1 MAVRIKLPRSIRDA
15 VGGGAGPLGRPA
27 AGEPAQPAAPG
38 GSGGPAGPVGPARAA
53 ASEGPPGHVGPAG
66 AEASEGSPGP
76 AGPGGPGAPAGQ
88 REPVGGSEP
97 ATATPPP
104 APATPPPT
112 PATPPPTP
120 ATPPPA
126 TPAPADAPAT
136 GRSAGAPSGS
146 AIGQVLPMYFVGDES
161 HSMAGG
167 PIEAVNQGLL
177 DLRDEV
183 AKHPLIG
190 KKVRFGIITFA
201 DTAETRLELSELSE
215 DLVLPTL
222 SPRGRGTNY
231 ASALEA
237 LRQSIPADIALLKSS
252 GYQVHRPSVFFLS
265 DGQPTEKEEKW
276 RTRLEELKDASFR
289 ERPNIL
295 AFGVGDADP
304 QVIRQLATAPRYGFM
319 MSEGASTA
327 GAIAEF
333 AASMLN
339 SMVAS
344 AERLERGEQ
353 TIEFEK
359 PEGFVQLDAPLV

>member
-1 MAVRIKLPRSIRDA
+1 MMKIKLPSSIRTPEGVA
-15 VGGGAGPLGRPA
+15 
-27 AGEPAQPAAPG
+27 EPAPPEPAP
-38 GSGGPAGPVGPARAA
+38 PVIPLPVAA
-53 ASEGPPGHVGPAG
+53 E
-66 AEASEGSPGP
+66 
-76 AGPGGPGAPAGQ
+76 PGAVRQ
-88 REPVGGSEP
+88 
-97 ATATPPP
+97 
-104 APATPPPT
+104 APAV
-112 PATPPPTP
+112 
-120 ATPPPA
+120 
-126 TPAPADAPAT
+126 
-136 GRSAGAPSGS
+136 
-146 AIGQVLPMYFVGDES
+146 IGQVLPMYFVGDES
-161 HSMAGG
+161 HSMAGD
-167 PIEAVNQGLL
+167 PIAAVNQGLI

-201 DTAETRLELSELSE
+201 DSAQTRLELSELTE

-222 SPRGRGTNY
+222 APRGRGTSY

-237 LRQSIPADIALLKSS
+237 LRHTIPADVALLKGN

-265 DGQPTEKEEKW
+265 DGLPTEKPEKW
-276 RTRLEELKDASFR
+276 RARLEELKDPGFK

-295 AFGVGDADP
+295 AFGVGEADP
-304 QVIRQLATAPRYGFM
+304 EVIGQLASTPRYGFM
-319 MSEGASTA
+319 MTQGGSTA

-344 AERLERGEQ
+344 AERLDRGEQ

>member
-1 MAVRIKLPRSIRDA
+1 MAMKIKLPQSIRDA
-15 VGGGAGPLGRPA
+15 VGGGAG
-27 AGEPAQPAAPG
+27 QPAAP
-38 GSGGPAGPVGPARAA
+38 ADPVA
-53 ASEGPPGHVGPAG
+53 
-66 AEASEGSPGP
+66 
-76 AGPGGPGAPAGQ
+76 PGGAPGVPVEPADPVAPGGAPGVPV
-88 REPVGGSEP
+88 EPADPVAPAGGSEP
-97 ATATPPP
+97 APAMPPP
-104 APATPPPT
+104 V
-112 PATPPPTP
+112 
-120 ATPPPA
+120 
-126 TPAPADAPAT
+126 PAPADTPAARPAGGAPAAT
-136 GRSAGAPSGS
+136 V
-146 AIGQVLPMYFVGDES
+146 IGQVLPMYFVGDES
-161 HSMAGG
+161 HSMAGE
-167 PIEAVNQGLL
+167 PIAAVNRGLL

-222 SPRGRGTNY
+222 SPRGRGTSY

-237 LRQSIPADIALLKSS
+237 LRQSIPADIALLKST

-276 RTRLEELKDASFR
+276 GARLEELRDPSFR

-304 QVIRQLATAPRYGFM
+304 QVIRQLATSPRYGFM
-319 MSEGASTA
+319 MTEGASTA

-344 AERLERGEQ
+344 AERLDRGEQ

>member
-1 MAVRIKLPRSIRDA
+1 MKISLPSSLWASEPDPNVPA
-15 VGGGAGPLGRPA
+15 PVAATASEPA
-27 AGEPAQPAAPG
+27 ASVVVPAP
-38 GSGGPAGPVGPARAA
+38 
-53 ASEGPPGHVGPAG
+53 
-66 AEASEGSPGP
+66 
-76 AGPGGPGAPAGQ
+76 APAGT
-88 REPVGGSEP
+88 V
-97 ATATPPP
+97 
-104 APATPPPT
+104 
-112 PATPPPTP
+112 
-120 ATPPPA
+120 
-126 TPAPADAPAT
+126 
-136 GRSAGAPSGS
+136 
-146 AIGQVLPMYFVGDES
+146 IGQVLPMYFVGDES
-161 HSMAGG
+161 HSMSGD
-167 PIEAVNQGLL
+167 PIAAVNRGLI

-190 KKVRFGIITFA
+190 KKVRFGIISFA

-222 SPRGRGTNY
+222 APRGRGTSY

-237 LRQSIPADIALLKSS
+237 LRQTIPADVALLKGS

-265 DGQPTEKEEKW
+265 DGQPTDKAEQW
-276 RTRLEELKDASFR
+276 RARLEELKDPGFR
-289 ERPNIL
+289 ERPNVM

-304 QVIRQLATAPRYGFM
+304 AVIRELASSPRYGFM
-319 MSEGASTA
+319 MTSGASTA

-344 AERLERGEQ
+344 AERLDRGEQ

>member
-1 MAVRIKLPRSIRDA
+1 MKIKLPSNMRAGTST
-15 VGGGAGPLGRPA
+15 GAGTPDPA
-27 AGEPAQPAAPG
+27 
-38 GSGGPAGPVGPARAA
+38 
-53 ASEGPPGHVGPAG
+53 
-66 AEASEGSPGP
+66 
-76 AGPGGPGAPAGQ
+76 
-88 REPVGGSEP
+88 EP
-97 ATATPPP
+97 ATTPLVDPVVPPP
-104 APATPPPT
+104 VAAPAVV
-112 PATPPPTP
+112 
-120 ATPPPA
+120 
-126 TPAPADAPAT
+126 
-136 GRSAGAPSGS
+136 
-146 AIGQVLPMYFVGDES
+146 GQVLPMYFVGDES
-161 HSMAGG
+161 HSMAGD
-167 PIEAVNQGLL
+167 PIGAVNQGLI

-201 DTAETRLELSELSE
+201 ETAQTRLELSELSE

-222 SPRGRGTNY
+222 SPRGRGTSY

-237 LRQSIPADIALLKSS
+237 LRQTIPADVALLKSN

-265 DGQPTEKEEKW
+265 DGLPTEKAEKW
-276 RTRLEELKDASFR
+276 QARLEELKDPSFR

-295 AFGVGDADP
+295 AFGVGEADP
-304 QVIRQLATAPRYGFM
+304 EVIGRLASSPRYGFM
-319 MSEGASTA
+319 MASGASTA

-344 AERLERGEQ
+344 AERLDRGDH

>member
-1 MAVRIKLPRSIRDA
+1 MKIRLPSNTRPGTA
-15 VGGGAGPLGRPA
+15 TAAGPGVPDPA
-27 AGEPAQPAAPG
+27 EPTTVAEPLVPPPVAAPG
-38 GSGGPAGPVGPARAA
+38 AGGD
-53 ASEGPPGHVGPAG
+53 
-66 AEASEGSPGP
+66 
-76 AGPGGPGAPAGQ
+76 
-88 REPVGGSEP
+88 
-97 ATATPPP
+97 PP
-104 APATPPPT
+104 APA
-112 PATPPPTP
+112 
-120 ATPPPA
+120 
-126 TPAPADAPAT
+126 
-136 GRSAGAPSGS
+136 GAVV
-146 AIGQVLPMYFVGDES
+146 GQVLPMYFVGDES
-161 HSMAGG
+161 HSMAGD
-167 PIEAVNQGLL
+167 PIAAVNQGLV

-201 DTAETRLELSELSE
+201 ESAQTRLELSELSE

-222 SPRGRGTNY
+222 SPRGRGTSY

-237 LRQSIPADIALLKSS
+237 LRQTIPADVALLKGN

-265 DGQPTEKEEKW
+265 DGLPTEKAEKW
-276 RTRLEELKDASFR
+276 QARLAELKDPSFS

-295 AFGVGDADP
+295 AFGVGEADP
-304 QVIRQLATAPRYGFM
+304 EVIGQLASSPRYGFM
-319 MSEGASTA
+319 MTQGASTA

-344 AERLERGEQ
+344 AERLDRGDH

>member
-1 MAVRIKLPRSIRDA
+1 MMKIKLPSSTRTPEGVA
-15 VGGGAGPLGRPA
+15 
-27 AGEPAQPAAPG
+27 EPAAP
-38 GSGGPAGPVGPARAA
+38 
-53 ASEGPPGHVGPAG
+53 
-66 AEASEGSPGP
+66 
-76 AGPGGPGAPAGQ
+76 
-88 REPVGGSEP
+88 EP
-97 ATATPPP
+97 APPVIPPPIADEPEAFRP
-104 APATPPPT
+104 APAV
-112 PATPPPTP
+112 
-120 ATPPPA
+120 
-126 TPAPADAPAT
+126 
-136 GRSAGAPSGS
+136 
-146 AIGQVLPMYFVGDES
+146 IGQVLPMYFVGDES
-161 HSMAGG
+161 HSMAGD
-167 PIEAVNQGLL
+167 PIAAVNQGLI

-201 DTAETRLELSELSE
+201 ESAQTRLELSELTE

-222 SPRGRGTNY
+222 APRGRGTSY

-237 LRQSIPADIALLKSS
+237 LRHTIPADVALLKGN

-265 DGQPTEKEEKW
+265 DGLPTEKPEKW
-276 RTRLEELKDASFR
+276 RPRLEELKDPGFR

-304 QVIRQLATAPRYGFM
+304 EVIGQLASTPRYGFM
-319 MSEGASTA
+319 MTQGASTA

-344 AERLERGEQ
+344 AERLDRGEQ

>member
-1 MAVRIKLPRSIRDA
+1 MKIAVPSSLGPRASAADPSI
-15 VGGGAGPLGRPA
+15 PA
-27 AGEPAQPAAPG
+27 PVAAPG
-38 GSGGPAGPVGPARAA
+38 
-53 ASEGPPGHVGPAG
+53 
-66 AEASEGSPGP
+66 AEPGP
-76 AGPGGPGAPAGQ
+76 ATRSLWANESTRAASAPVPAGN
-88 REPVGGSEP
+88 VV
-97 ATATPPP
+97 
-104 APATPPPT
+104 
-112 PATPPPTP
+112 
-120 ATPPPA
+120 
-126 TPAPADAPAT
+126 
-136 GRSAGAPSGS
+136 
-146 AIGQVLPMYFVGDES
+146 GQVLPMYFVGDES
-161 HSMAGG
+161 HSMAGD
-167 PIEAVNQGLL
+167 PIAAVNQGLV

-222 SPRGRGTNY
+222 APRGRGTSY

-237 LRQSIPADIALLKSS
+237 LRQTIPADVALLKSS

-265 DGQPTEKEEKW
+265 DGQPTDKAERW
-276 RTRLEELKDASFR
+276 RARLEQLKDPGFR
-289 ERPNIL
+289 ERPNVL

-304 QVIRQLATAPRYGFM
+304 EVGRELASSPSYGFM
-319 MSEGASTA
+319 MTSGASTA

-344 AERLERGEQ
+344 AERLDRGEQ

-359 PEGFVQLDAPLV
+359 PEGFVQLDAPLL